1 MALVE
6 FINKI
11 SEVFE
16 KGEVLLGIFLD
27 LSKAFDCIDHYILL
41 QKLENYGIR
50 GVVLQ
55 WFRSYLGNRTQYTS
69 IDNYKSDELIMQV
82 GVPQGSVLGPLLF
95 LILVNDLQYARSR
108 LYSIIFADDTNV
120 FYLW

>member
-6 FINKI
+6 FTNKM

-16 KGEVLLGIFLD
+16 KEEFLVGIFLD

-41 QKLENYGIR
+41 QKLEHYGIR

-82 GVPQGSVLGPLLF
+82 GVHKDPF
-95 LILVNDLQYARSR
+95 LVPFFF
-108 LYSIIFADDTNV
+108 LY
-120 FYLW
+120 L